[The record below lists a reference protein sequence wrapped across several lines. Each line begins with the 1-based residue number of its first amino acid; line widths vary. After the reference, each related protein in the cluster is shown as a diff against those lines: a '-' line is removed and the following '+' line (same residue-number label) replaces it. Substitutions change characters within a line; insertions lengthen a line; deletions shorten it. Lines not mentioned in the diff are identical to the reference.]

1 MGYRLYI
8 LSIRDLMDEKV
19 LETAITYLDSH
30 RLALVN
36 KYKREQDR
44 LRAIAAGL
52 LLQVGFLELEVGE
65 KIGAG
70 DLSDD
75 VSSEVSRLQVR
86 NVLDCLQGY
95 AIEHAIS
102 LPLPLSYEYGTHGKP
117 DWERR
122 CIDEFWGNKE
132 ASPEACK
139 SKKYPHFNLSHSGD
153 YVVLAI
159 SETPI
164 GVDIQTERPCDYPGG
179 YKAFSRMEA
188 FVKCT
193 GDGIAHGK
201 TKYEDTGKDL
211 QKFDVFE
218 VEFWD
223 ENMYNVVVTMEK
235 GEQ

>member
-52 LLQVGFLELEVGE
+52 LLQVGFLELEVG
-65 KIGAG
+65 
-70 DLSDD
+70 DD
-75 VSSEVSRLQVR
+75 VSSKESRLQVS
-86 NVLDCLQGY
+86 NVLYCLQNY

-117 DWERR
+117 NWERR

-132 ASPEACK
+132 ASLEACK

-164 GVDIQTERPCDYPGG
+164 GIDIQTERPCDYPGG

-201 TKYEDTGKDL
+201 TKYEEMGNHL

-223 ENMYNVVVTMEK
+223 EILYNIVVWRVLERRP
-235 GEQ
+235 

>member
-8 LSIRDLMDEKV
+8 LSIRDLLDEKV
-19 LETAITYLDSH
+19 RKTALEYIDSH
-30 RLALVN
+30 RKTLVE
-36 KYKREQDR
+36 KYKNHDDQ

-65 KIGAG
+65 R
-70 DLSDD
+70 LEVTD
-75 VSSEVSRLQVR
+75 VMNALQ
-86 NVLDCLQGY
+86 DY
-95 AIEHAIS
+95 ASKRAIS
-102 LPLPLSYEYGTHGKP
+102 LPVPLSYEYGTHGKP
-117 DWERR
+117 AWERR
-122 CIDEFWGNKE
+122 CIDEFWDNKKPSLE
-132 ASPEACK
+132 ARK
-139 SKKYPHFNLSHSGD
+139 GKKYPHFNLSHSGD

-193 GDGIAHGK
+193 GEGIAHGRK
-201 TKYEDTGKDL
+201 KYEEMGNSL

-218 VEFWD
+218 VEFLD
-223 ENMYNVVVTMEK
+223 GILYNVIVARML
-235 GEQ
+235 